1 MATPQQHQ
9 RTASV
14 RVDNGAISMHTFGGD
29 PLITADMEKIF
40 EIAVE
45 AEAHQD
51 FETRRYLHGN
61 DALTHPMP

>member
-1 MATPQQHQ
+1 
-9 RTASV
+9 
-14 RVDNGAISMHTFGGD
+14 MHTFGGD